1 MVSATA
7 RHGLVRDLDKERC
20 TVKMTSAM
28 LADAAQ
34 VQSGKLFV
42 LGGGFDTISV
52 RAVPATHRSLSLAMV
67 AEVAPEDRQR
77 DLDLS
82 ITLVDED
89 GADVGVAATG
99 RLRVGTPP
107 NLPPGAS
114 SIVPIVSP
122 FHNITFPEAKGY
134 SFLVSLNG
142 QELARIKFRVVLI
155 P

>member
-1 MVSATA
+1 M
-7 RHGLVRDLDKERC
+7 
-20 TVKMTSAM
+20 KMTSAM

-52 RAVPATHRSLSLAMV
+52 RSVPATHRSLSLAMV

-89 GADVGVAATG
+89 GAEVGVAATG

>member
-1 MVSATA
+1 M
-7 RHGLVRDLDKERC
+7 
-20 TVKMTSAM
+20 KMTSAM

-34 VQSGKLFV
+34 VQAGKLFV

-52 RAVPATHRSLSLAMV
+52 RSLPATHRSLSLAMV

-77 DLDLS
+77 DLDLA
-82 ITLVDED
+82 IKLVDED
-89 GADVGVAATG
+89 GAEMGVAAKG

-114 SIVPIVSP
+114 SIIPIVSP

-134 SFLVSLNG
+134 SFLVSLND
-142 QELARIKFRVVLI
+142 QELARVKFRVVLLS
-155 P
+155 